1 MSKML
6 VLVEV
11 SLYRSLWVLEINYD
25 TITNGVINK
34 EDQFNDDFI
43 DELTEW

>member
-6 VLVEV
+6 VLDEV
-11 SLYRSLWVLEINYD
+11 SLHRSLWVLEINYD

-34 EDQFNDDFI
+34 EDQFNADFI